1 MGFKVISVQQATGST
16 GYSYGTVLNYS
27 KVRYLGIWVY
37 IIYTHQVKVHIFEHI
52 FEHICTRN
60 LHGQQVGTHVVC
72 MYVF

>member
-37 IIYTHQVKVHIFEHI
+37 IYSSSQ
-52 FEHICTRN
+52 
-60 LHGQQVGTHVVC
+60 GTH
-72 MYVF
+72 F

>member
-37 IIYTHQVKVHIFEHI
+37 ILIKSRYTFLST
-52 FEHICTRN
+52 FLNTFADF
-60 LHGQQVGTHVVC
+60 VVNSNGFVN
-72 MYVF
+72 Y

>member
-37 IIYTHQVKVHIFEHI
+37 IILIKSRVHIFEHI

-60 LHGQQVGTHVVC
+60 LHGQTGRRYTC
-72 MYVF
+72 SMYVF